1 MILELRS
8 FKDTL
13 VKTIESSSKV
23 FIVGHNSPDYDAL
36 GAAMGL
42 QVLAKSLGKDAY
54 IVIDEDLDNL
64 DSKVREIII
73 KNRESSNIITLEQY
87 KKLFNKESVLLVT
100 DTNRIYRVCVKD
112 DIDKFSKVYV
122 IDHHDIDPNTSIKSG
137 LSFIDTQK
145 SSASE
150 IVSEILF
157 SRKTV
162 IPPNVATML
171 LAGITLD
178 TKRFKRNTTG
188 RTFQIS
194 GMLQNRKA
202 DYEFVNKLFKEDF
215 EMYKKISNL
224 IVNGPIFRQYIL
236 DDDERVISFNLNRRQ
251 NKTNYT
257 TIDVAKTADAML
269 KFSDTSFAL
278 GCTGKNQ
285 VTISARSSIKAPSE
299 LNHSVE
305 PLDVGKLL
313 MTLDP
318 ERCGGNATSAGGLI
332 PITEEGFNTIKS
344 VEKKLISIVNAT
356 MIEKGY
362 SKVKISK

>member
-13 VKTIESSSKV
+13 VNAISSSSKV

-42 QVLAKSLGKDAY
+42 QVYAKSMNKDAY

-64 DSKVREIII
+64 DSKVRTIIE
-73 KNRESSNIITLEQY
+73 KNKESSNIITLEQY
-87 KKLFNKESVLLVT
+87 KKLFNKKSILLVV
-100 DTNRIYRVCVKD
+100 DTNRTYRVCVKD
-112 DIDKFSKVYV
+112 DLDKFKKVFV
-122 IDHHDIDPNTSIKSG
+122 IDHHDLDDNTSIKTGFSY
-137 LSFIDTQK
+137 IDTQK

-150 IVSEILF
+150 IVSEMLF
-157 SRKTV
+157 SKKTV

-215 EMYKKISNL
+215 ETYKKVSNL
-224 IVNGPIFRQYIL
+224 VVNGPIFRKYIL
-236 DDDERVISFNLNRRQ
+236 DEDERVISFNLNRRQ

-269 KFSDTSFAL
+269 KFSDTSIAL

-285 VTISARSSIKAPSE
+285 VTISARSTVKTIEE
-299 LNHSVE
+299 LNYIAE
-305 PLDVGKLL
+305 PLDVGKIL

-318 ERCGGNATSAGGLI
+318 EKCGGNATSAGGLI
-332 PITEEGFNTIKS
+332 PITEDGFTTIKS
-344 VEKKLISIVNAT
+344 VEKKLISIVNNA
-356 MIEKGY
+356 MIERGFQ
-362 SKVKISK
+362 KVKNSK